1 MIAVGLDPS
10 LACTGIAII
19 EGGEVTTTRRV
30 ISANQG
36 TTLEA
41 RRGRLRKA
49 ISGVLVVIPARVDV
63 TVIEVPHSRQQFG
76 AQNERVALYW
86 WLVDQLLA
94 RGPVVEVAPSARAKL
109 ATGNGRASKDDV
121 VAAMT
126 AAYPDARIPD
136 DNVADALALAA
147 AGAHWLGDAAAFYTP
162 AHLQAHAKLA
172 WPIRPTQK
180 AGSASW

>member
-1 MIAVGLDPS
+1 MIAVGVDPS
-10 LACTGIAII
+10 LACTGVAII
-19 EGGEVTTTRRV
+19 DGGEVTTRRV
-30 ISANQG
+30 IAPNQG
-36 TTLEA
+36 ASLEA
-41 RRGRLRKA
+41 RRARLRKA
-49 ISGVLVVIPARVDV
+49 IAGILAPIPARVDV

-94 RGPVVEVAPSARAKL
+94 RGPVIEVAPSARAKL

-126 AAYPDARIPD
+126 AAYPGVRIPD
-136 DNVADALALAA
+136 DNVADALALAT
-147 AGAHWLGDAAAFYTP
+147 AGAHWLGDTATFYTP
-162 AHLQAHAKLA
+162 AHLDAHRKLA

-180 AGSASW
+180 AGTASW